1 MKIFVNICLIF
12 FLVVVA
18 AFAERVVIPESEVE
32 RVGLENIL
40 SKPSAKLIRKSK
52 LGVYIFEIELEDL
65 KELGIK
71 EYKVEEKT
79 KLISSLPNDPD
90 IDKQWSIFKTSLDEL
105 WDEVTD
111 CTNVIIAVVDT
122 GIDYNHI
129 DLVDNIY
136 INENEI
142 CDNDFDDD
150 GNGYVDDC
158 LGWDFENN
166 DNDPLDD
173 NSHGTHVAGIIGAVG
188 DNGIGV
194 SGVCQRARLLAV
206 KALDDKG
213 EGYDYNLAD
222 GIIYA
227 VDRGA
232 KIINLSLE
240 SDKKLPFT
248 YEAISYAEEKG
259 AIVVIASGNNSLNL
273 NVTKSFPATYSL
285 DFDNVVTVS
294 SSNEGDKIG
303 TKSNYG
309 SITVDIF
316 APGENIISTY
326 PDDYLAYKTGTSMA
340 APFISGVVGL
350 LLSFDNTLTPF
361 DVKKRVIASADTV
374 SDLKGLSVSG
384 GRINASKI
392 LDSVN
397 RPIILKV
404 YPESFGV
411 SGDEDVRPN
420 LNEPL
425 EIYGAVDEVYGVYY
439 NYNGNDNSL
448 NFEKVDSK
456 TIKVHTPIVSGDF
469 YIKTLNSSGYSNEV
483 KISPYLNKINLNNAV
498 YAIEPIES
506 KNSDAKI
513 IEILY
518 DDVVDNYTV
527 VGEGFSF
534 YISGDTV
541 SGINIVKTTSTN
553 ANTNGAALLKTDNG
567 AIICLEKKDNTYYT
581 SNISTNK
588 DYSFYEVAEACVDK
602 EGSSSSS
609 GGGGGCSMS
618 FGAFNNIILLIIAA
632 ILKIFR
638 NYLFIF

>member
-1 MKIFVNICLIF
+1 MKIFVNVCLIF

-71 EYKVEEKT
+71 EYKVEEKI

-90 IDKQWSIFKTSLDEL
+90 IDKQWSILKTSLDKL

-129 DLVDNIY
+129 DLEPNIY
-136 INENEI
+136 INENER
-142 CDNDFDDD
+142 CDNDNDDD

-166 DNDPLDD
+166 DNDPFDD
-173 NSHGTHVAGIIGAVG
+173 SSHGTHVAGIIGAVG
-188 DNGIGV
+188 DNRIGV
-194 SGVCQRARLLAV
+194 SGVCQQAKLLAV
-206 KALDDKG
+206 KALDEDG
-213 EGYDYNLAD
+213 NGYDTNLAA
-222 GIIYA
+222 GIFYA
-227 VDRGA
+227 ADQGA

-240 SDKKLPFT
+240 SGKKLPFT
-248 YEAISYAEEKG
+248 YDAISYAEEKG
-259 AIVVIASGNNSLNL
+259 AIVVIASGNKNLNL
-273 NVTKSFPATYSL
+273 DVTKSFPAAYSL

-294 SSNEGDKIG
+294 SSNIEDNIG
-303 TKSNYG
+303 TISNFG
-309 SITVDIF
+309 SITADIF

-326 PDDYLAYKTGTSMA
+326 PDDKLAYKTGTSMA

-350 LLSFDNTLTPF
+350 LLSSDNTLTPF

-374 SDLKGLSVSG
+374 SELKGLSVSG

-392 LDSVN
+392 FDPVN

-411 SGDEDVRPN
+411 DGDEDVRPN

-425 EIYGAVDEVYGVYY
+425 EIYGELYGALDEVNVYY
-439 NYNGNDNSL
+439 NYNGNDRQL
-448 NFEKVDSK
+448 NFEIVDSNS
-456 TIKVHTPIVSGDF
+456 IKVYPPIVSGDF
-469 YIKTLNSSGYSNEV
+469 YIKTRNISGYSNEV

-498 YAIEPIES
+498 YSIG
-506 KNSDAKI
+506 NTNAKI
-513 IEILY
+513 KKILD

-534 YISGDTV
+534 YISDDSV
-541 SGINIVKTTSTN
+541 SGINIIKTTSTN
-553 ANTNGAALLKTDNG
+553 ENTNGAALLKTDNG
-567 AIICLEKKDNTYYT
+567 AIICLEKTDNTYYT

-588 DYSFYEVAEACVDK
+588 DYSFYEVAETCEDK
-602 EGSSSSS
+602 EGSSS

-618 FGAFNNIILLIIAA
+618 FGAFNNIILLVIAA
-632 ILKIFR
+632 FLKIFR

>member
-1 MKIFVNICLIF
+1 ML
-12 FLVVVA
+12 LVFYYA
-18 AFAERVVIPESEVE
+18 A
-32 RVGLENIL
+32 
-40 SKPSAKLIRKSK
+40 
-52 LGVYIFEIELEDL
+52 D
-65 KELGIK
+65 
-71 EYKVEEKT
+71 
-79 KLISSLPNDPD
+79 
-90 IDKQWSIFKTSLDEL
+90 Q
-105 WDEVTD
+105 
-111 CTNVIIAVVDT
+111 
-122 GIDYNHI
+122 
-129 DLVDNIY
+129 
-136 INENEI
+136 
-142 CDNDFDDD
+142 
-150 GNGYVDDC
+150 
-158 LGWDFENN
+158 
-166 DNDPLDD
+166 
-173 NSHGTHVAGIIGAVG
+173 
-188 DNGIGV
+188 
-194 SGVCQRARLLAV
+194 
-206 KALDDKG
+206 
-213 EGYDYNLAD
+213 
-222 GIIYA
+222 
-227 VDRGA
+227 GA

-240 SDKKLPFT
+240 SGKKLPFT
-248 YEAISYAEEKG
+248 YDAISYAEEKG
-259 AIVVIASGNNSLNL
+259 AIVVIASGNKDLNL
-273 NVTKSFPATYSL
+273 DVTKSFPAAYSL

-294 SSNEGDKIG
+294 SSNIEDNIG
-303 TKSNYG
+303 TISNFG
-309 SITVDIF
+309 SITADIF

-326 PDDYLAYKTGTSMA
+326 PDDKLAYKTGTSMA

-350 LLSFDNTLTPF
+350 LLSCDNTLTTF

-374 SDLKGLSVSG
+374 SELKGLSVSG

-411 SGDEDVRPN
+411 DEDVMPN

-425 EIYGAVDEVYGVYY
+425 EIYGELYGAVDGVYGVYY
-439 NYNGNDNSL
+439 NYNGNDRQL

-513 IEILY
+513 KKILD

-541 SGINIVKTTSTN
+541 SGINIIKSTSTN
-553 ANTNGAALLKTDNG
+553 ENSNGAALLKTDNG
-567 AIICLEKKDNTYYT
+567 AIICLEKTNNTYYT

-602 EGSSSSS
+602 EGSSSS

-618 FGAFNNIILLIIAA
+618 FGAFNNIILLVIAA
-632 ILKIFR
+632 FLKIFR